1 MDSKVLQKTKSLL
14 SGLFATHC
22 RAADDSSAWPRGTA
36 IIDRT
41 TMHDSKCHKECN
53 ICSMLLNREDLDH
66 QIKSNLEAGSER
78 YHEGRQAAEALLSSA
93 GISDVKEEPLQR

>member
-41 TMHDSKCHKECN
+41 TMHDSKCHKE
-53 ICSMLLNREDLDH
+53 
-66 QIKSNLEAGSER
+66 AGSER

-93 GISDVKEEPLQR
+93 GISAVKEEPLQR

>member
-1 MDSKVLQKTKSLL
+1 MPQRSHRWVTALQL
-14 SGLFATHC
+14 AVVN
-22 RAADDSSAWPRGTA
+22 RNR
-36 IIDRT
+36 
-41 TMHDSKCHKECN
+41 N